1 MRETF
6 DASIGGRKGLLY
18 VGYGPSG
25 GDTEDTATEGTMIR
39 FVRGDGEVPMSF
51 DVSRLMSCD
60 AKGRYRMIVVYEED
74 VEGEDGGEAEK
85 QMAIVRVYNTA
96 VDRVIGV
103 VLDLAERAEAEAA
116 EAARNEVDGGSGGEQ
131 GGGQRDVAVDGGY
144 STADAMATVVGS
156 SSAAADA
163 DAGAPDGTAGTAN
176 AGEDGGGSE
185 AIATGEAAAMEG
197 EEGDIQKP

>member
-39 FVRGDGEVPMSF
+39 FVRGDGEVPLSL
-51 DVSRLMSCD
+51 DVSRLLSCD
-60 AKGRYRMIVVYEED
+60 AKGRYRMIVVYEEGGGD
-74 VEGEDGGEAEK
+74 GEDGEVAEK
-85 QMAIVRVYNTA
+85 RMAIVRVYSTA

-116 EAARNEVDGGSGGEQ
+116 AAAAAEAAEAARSEGDGGSGHEGRGE
-131 GGGQRDVAVDGGY
+131 RAVPVDGGY
-144 STADAMATVVGS
+144 STADAMASAAGA
-156 SSAAADA
+156 SSAAAA
-163 DAGAPDGTAGTAN
+163 DAGAADG
-176 AGEDGGGSE
+176 
-185 AIATGEAAAMEG
+185 ATTDEAAPVVEG
-197 EEGDIQKP
+197 EEEGGIQKP

>member
-103 VLDLAERAEAEAA
+103 VLDLAERAEA
-116 EAARNEVDGGSGGEQ
+116 ARNEGDGGGG
-131 GGGQRDVAVDGGY
+131 GGGQGRGQSAVAVDGGY
-144 STADAMATVVGS
+144 STADAMSTVVGS